1 MYMYIH
7 THSCTYTRAHTH
19 THTHTQSITVPLQ
32 GFLNALVY
40 GWTREDFLHVIVRNR
55 SDTLFSVDSVG
66 GGNQV
71 NSPLAESMNNED
83 ERSEVFTSKADLD
96 SSLDEQDG
104 FDRSP
109 LYTLTEDTEPEPDDD
124 TDT

>member
-1 MYMYIH
+1 M
-7 THSCTYTRAHTH
+7 
-19 THTHTQSITVPLQ
+19 
-32 GFLNALVY
+32 
-40 GWTREDFLHVIVRNR
+40 
-55 SDTLFSVDSVG
+55 DSVG

-124 TDT
+124 TDTWALTQLSKVHNCVPLDSYKLYM